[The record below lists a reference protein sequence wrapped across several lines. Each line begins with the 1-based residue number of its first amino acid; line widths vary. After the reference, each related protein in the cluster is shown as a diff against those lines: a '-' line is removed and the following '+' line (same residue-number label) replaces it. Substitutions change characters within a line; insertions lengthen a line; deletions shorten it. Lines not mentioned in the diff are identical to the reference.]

1 MTTTTQDSTATQA
14 PVKKKSSRIIAVDI
28 LRGIT
33 IAGMILVNNPGG
45 PEEEGFAPLQHAEWL
60 GLTPTD
66 LIFPTFMF
74 IMGITTYL
82 SLRKFNFTWSMTCA
96 RKIAKRAF
104 LLWGIGLSLVWLF
117 AFTRG
122 MLSADNADLDIIQR
136 MGVAAN
142 SFGHMR
148 LLGVLPRL
156 GICYGLAAVIA
167 LSVNHKFIPWLIAG
181 IFVAYYALLEF
192 GNGYAHDAT
201 NILDIVDKIILGE
214 NHVYKWDTPDPE
226 GLLSTLPALAHVLIG
241 FCVGK
246 VITGLDNLNE
256 KIERMF
262 IIGTLLI
269 IAGVLLAYL
278 CPISKKLWTPTFAMV
293 TCGIGCT
300 LLALLTCA
308 IDKHHHVS
316 GFTKFFDVFGVNPLA
331 LYVLSGLLLIPTSI
345 LPICDGRTLHQVF
358 YNDVLH
364 ACLPVTWASLVY
376 AVLYVLL
383 NWSVGYYLWKKKIY
397 IKL

>member
-1 MTTTTQDSTATQA
+1 MTTITPDSTAVQA
-14 PVKKKSSRIIAVDI
+14 PAKKKSSRIMAVDI

-33 IAGMILVNNPGG
+33 IAAMILVNNPGG
-45 PEEEGFAPLQHAEWL
+45 PEKEGFAPLLHAEWI

-82 SLRKFNFTWSMTCA
+82 SLRKFNFTWSATCA

-104 LLWGIGLSLVWLF
+104 LLWGIGLALVWLF

-122 MLSADNADLDIIQR
+122 MISADNADLGFFER

-142 SFGHMR
+142 SFAHMR

-181 IFVAYYALLEF
+181 IFVAYYILLEL
-192 GNGYAHDAT
+192 GNGYVHDTT
-201 NILDIVDKIILGE
+201 NILDVIDKIILGE
-214 NHVYKWDTPDPE
+214 GHVYKWDSPDPE
-226 GLLSTLPALAHVLIG
+226 GFLSTFPALAHVLIG

-246 VITGLDNLNE
+246 VIMSLDNLND

-262 IIGTLLI
+262 IIGALLI

-300 LLALLTCA
+300 LLALLTWA
-308 IDKHHHVS
+308 IDKHHYT
-316 GFTKFFDVFGVNPLA
+316 GAATKFFDVFGVNPLA
-331 LYVLSGLLLIPTSI
+331 LYVLSDLLLIPISM
-345 LPICDGRTLHQVF
+345 LPLFGGHTLHQIL
-358 YNDVLH
+358 YNNVLT
-364 ACLPVTWASLVY
+364 AFLPVAWASVTY
-376 AVLYVLL
+376 AILYVLL
-383 NWSVGYYLWKKKIY
+383 NWIVGYYLWKKKIY

>member
-1 MTTTTQDSTATQA
+1 M
-14 PVKKKSSRIIAVDI
+14 AVDI

-33 IAGMILVNNPGG
+33 IAAMILVNNPGG
-45 PEEEGFAPLQHAEWL
+45 PEKEGFAPLLHAEWI

-82 SLRKFNFTWSMTCA
+82 SLRKFNFTWSATCA

-104 LLWGIGLSLVWLF
+104 LLWGIGLALVWLF

-122 MLSADNADLDIIQR
+122 MISADNADLGFFER

-142 SFGHMR
+142 SFAHMR

-181 IFVAYYALLEF
+181 IFVAYYILLEL
-192 GNGYAHDAT
+192 GNGYVHDTT
-201 NILDIVDKIILGE
+201 NILDVIDKIILGE
-214 NHVYKWDTPDPE
+214 GHVYKWDSPDPE
-226 GLLSTLPALAHVLIG
+226 GFLSTFPALAHVLIG

-246 VITGLDNLNE
+246 VIMSLDNLND

-262 IIGTLLI
+262 IIGALLI
-269 IAGVLLAYL
+269 ICGALLAYL

-300 LLALLTCA
+300 LLALLTWA
-308 IDKHHHVS
+308 IDKHHYT
-316 GFTKFFDVFGVNPLA
+316 GAATKFFDVFGVNPLA
-331 LYVLSGLLLIPTSI
+331 LYVLSDLLLIPISM
-345 LPICDGRTLHQVF
+345 LPLFGGHTLHQIL
-358 YNDVLH
+358 YSNVLT
-364 ACLPVTWASLVY
+364 AFLPVPWASVTY
-376 AVLYVLL
+376 AILYVLL
-383 NWSVGYYLWKKKIY
+383 NWIVGYYLWKKKIY

>member
-1 MTTTTQDSTATQA
+1 MTTITPDSTAVQA
-14 PVKKKSSRIIAVDI
+14 PAKKKSSRIMAVDI

-33 IAGMILVNNPGG
+33 IAAMILVNNPGG
-45 PEEEGFAPLQHAEWL
+45 PEKEGFAPLLHAEWI

-82 SLRKFNFTWSMTCA
+82 SLRKFNFTWSATCA

-104 LLWGIGLSLVWLF
+104 LLWGIGLALVWLF

-122 MLSADNADLDIIQR
+122 MISADNADLGFFER

-142 SFGHMR
+142 SFAHMR

-156 GICYGLAAVIA
+156 GICYGLAAVVA

-181 IFVAYYALLEF
+181 IFVAYYILLEL
-192 GNGYAHDAT
+192 GNGYVHDTT
-201 NILDIVDKIILGE
+201 NILDVIDKIILGE
-214 NHVYKWDTPDPE
+214 GHVYKWDSPDPE
-226 GLLSTLPALAHVLIG
+226 GFLSTFPALAHVLIG

-246 VITGLDNLNE
+246 VIMSLDNLND

-262 IIGTLLI
+262 IIGALLI

-300 LLALLTCA
+300 LLALLTWA
-308 IDKHHHVS
+308 IDKHHYT
-316 GFTKFFDVFGVNPLA
+316 GAATKFFDVFGVNPLA
-331 LYVLSGLLLIPTSI
+331 LYVLSDLLLIPISM
-345 LPICDGRTLHQVF
+345 LPLFGGHTLHQLL
-358 YNDVLH
+358 YNNVLT
-364 ACLPVTWASLVY
+364 AFLPVAWASVTY
-376 AVLYVLL
+376 AILYVLL
-383 NWSVGYYLWKKKIY
+383 NWVVGYYLWKKKIY